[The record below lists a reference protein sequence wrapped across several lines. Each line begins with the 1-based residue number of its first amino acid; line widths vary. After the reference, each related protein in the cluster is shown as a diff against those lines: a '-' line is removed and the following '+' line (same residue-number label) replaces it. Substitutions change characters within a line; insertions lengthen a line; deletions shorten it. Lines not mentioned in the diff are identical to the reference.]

1 VISGNRLT
9 DSGAKANRS
18 EVMRASTLAET
29 IKKALDQKT
38 PEAESLRVECEQLK
52 ARQSQNSK

>member
-1 VISGNRLT
+1 MT
-9 DSGAKANRS
+9 ASGAKANRS
-18 EVMRASTLAET
+18 EATRALTLAET

-38 PEAESLRVECEQLK
+38 PEAESLQVECEQLK